1 MITLKQWNGQNIT
14 PADDAALYAHFDA
27 RSGKIY
33 GCEVTHL
40 GSNQIRI
47 AAGRGMICG
56 RQFVIEDTTVLAT
69 LADTGTMSG
78 RLLVQ
83 VDIGNTE
90 QPIQIITQAAA
101 TLPELTQEDL
111 NAGGTVYQLP
121 LATYTVDNVA
131 VSNLVA
137 SDVLLPPVH
146 PDGKLIQRK
155 QVNVANYTLSWRS
168 AVGGLQYASVAT
180 MEELGLTGKTI
191 LGVYL
196 GSWGGL
202 NEATLPSIYATD
214 AYIGL
219 INTTRTWT
227 CTSFIINIIYTD
239 AV

>member
-27 RSGKIY
+27 RSGTIS

-40 GSNQIRI
+40 GSNQIRV

-56 RQFVIEDTTVLAT
+56 RQFVTEDTTVLAT

-90 QPIQIITQAAA
+90 QPIQLITQAAA

-131 VSNLVA
+131 VSELVA

-146 PDGKLIQRK
+146 PDGKLIQRMT
-155 QVNVANYTLSWRS
+155 VNAATATLSWRS
-168 AVGGLQYASVAT
+168 AVGGLRYTTVAT
-180 MEELGLTGKTI
+180 LAELGLTGKTV
-191 LGVYL
+191 LGAYL
-196 GSWGGL
+196 GSWGGFS
-202 NEATLPSIYATD
+202 EATLPSIYITD
-214 AYIGL
+214 TYVGL
-219 INTTRTWT
+219 INTTSTWT
-227 CTSFIINIIYTD
+227 ATSFYINIIYTD